1 MGRHWSMGSH
11 SIICPRQRW
20 PPCLHPNRAGWYL
33 IYRPCKDERLSW
45 PSWLHTEMVYP
56 STDGTQPGTNQV
68 WHSATTLIE
77 ANALPLSHTTVTS
90 LQKKMENVCSHK
102 SLRFSTTRKI
112 HTVNGAQTLM
122 YLQYHT
128 NHFFIIQITCQQL
141 NWHNF
146 FGSPCSILALQT
158 RHNSDRVDLAGGTKH
173 R

>member
-1 MGRHWSMGSH
+1 
-11 SIICPRQRW
+11 
-20 PPCLHPNRAGWYL
+20 
-33 IYRPCKDERLSW
+33 
-45 PSWLHTEMVYP
+45 MVYP

-68 WHSATTLIE
+68 WRSATTLIE
-77 ANALPLSHTTVTS
+77 ANALPLSHTTGTS